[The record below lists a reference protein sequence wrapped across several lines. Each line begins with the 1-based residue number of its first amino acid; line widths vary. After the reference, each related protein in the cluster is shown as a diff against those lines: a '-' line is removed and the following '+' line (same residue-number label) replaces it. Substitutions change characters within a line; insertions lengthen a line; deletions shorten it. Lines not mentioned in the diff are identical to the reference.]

1 MINLLSPNEVT
12 VIRRKDDN
20 YRIHQ
25 IYTIPLL
32 AGGAS
37 DAARVRANVI
47 ERLRKDPSVV
57 LVLEGRDG
65 KCEETA
71 ELQDGFSIAVNLY
84 EDPGRE
90 STVTIHHNG
99 KTVFSE
105 TYTVDEEFGLFVNSD
120 AKEVTSEIIDL
131 LGLIADKDYSLF
143 ENLDPE
149 LAAEM
154 DADDEE
160 VDRGFTL
167 FDAKKALNRGGY
179 ETESVCT
186 GEAITPFLF
195 VHENEVLLLGSKH
208 FSYGSLFYLDMKRVP
223 VNLEPDAAGRL
234 LGDFRKAIQG
244 IKVIEWEDGSWSF
257 RVDLGWSIDE
267 EDFLARLD
275 AGIRKLGAV
284 ADWFLGQRDIL
295 YDFNGPQE
303 KRHLFIHEVIAEYT
317 KLKNLKY

>member
-12 VIRRKDDN
+12 AIRKKDDN

-90 STVTIHHNG
+90 SAVTIRHNG
-99 KTVFSE
+99 KAVFTE
-105 TYTVDEEFGLFVNSD
+105 TYSVDEEFGLFVNSD

-143 ENLDPE
+143 EDLDPE

-154 DADDEE
+154 EADDEE

-167 FDAKKALNRGGY
+167 FDAKNALNRGGY

-186 GEAITPFLF
+186 GEAITPLLF

-208 FSYGSLFYLDMKRVP
+208 FSYSSRFHLDMKRVP
-223 VNLEPDAAGRL
+223 VDLEPDAAGRL
-234 LGDFRKAIQG
+234 LGDFRKEIQG

-257 RVDLGWSIDE
+257 RVDLGWSDNE

-275 AGIRKLGAV
+275 EGIRKLGAV

>member
-1 MINLLSPNEVT
+1 MINLLSPDEVT
-12 VIRRKDDN
+12 VIRKKDDN

-71 ELQDGFSIAVNLY
+71 DLQDGFSIAVNLY
-84 EDPGRE
+84 EEPSRE
-90 STVTIHHNG
+90 STVTIRHNG
-99 KTVFSE
+99 RTVFSE

-143 ENLDPE
+143 EDLDPE

-154 DADDEE
+154 EADDEE
-160 VDRGFTL
+160 VDSGFTL
-167 FDAKKALNRGGY
+167 FDAKNALNRGGY

-186 GEAITPFLF
+186 GEAINPLLF
-195 VHENEVLLLGSKH
+195 VHENEVLLLGSEH
-208 FSYGSLFYLDMKRVP
+208 FSYSSRFYLDMKRVP
-223 VNLEPDAAGRL
+223 VDLEPDAAGRL
-234 LGDFRKAIQG
+234 LGDLRKEIQG

-257 RVDLGWSIDE
+257 RVDLGWSGDE

-275 AGIRKLGAV
+275 EGIRKLGAV